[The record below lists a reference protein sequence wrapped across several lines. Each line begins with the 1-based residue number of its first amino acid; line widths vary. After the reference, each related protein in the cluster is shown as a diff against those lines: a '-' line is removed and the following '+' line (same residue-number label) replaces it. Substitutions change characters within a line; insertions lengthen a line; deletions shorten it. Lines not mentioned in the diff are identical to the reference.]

1 MSVQFKLDADAR
13 RLSCDPHQRAFLQ
26 NPHALYQR
34 LHAEAPIVF
43 WEEYGLWCLAGYE
56 PVNRIFRDKRLG
68 REPREPLAGDRAHL
82 ADFDAFEACSMLQL
96 EPPTHTKLRT
106 LVNRAFVSRQ
116 VERLRP
122 QVEAYANELIDGFP
136 REPFDL
142 LPAYATPIP
151 IRVIADLLGVPA
163 EMGPQL
169 VSWSNRMVAMYMHG
183 RTEAVERDANSA
195 TREFV
200 SFMRGYVDQRRRA
213 PGDDLLSALIAA
225 QEEGQRLTEPELISS
240 AILLLNAGH
249 EATVHQTGNA
259 VRLILAQGGD
269 PRRFFANAEASAAT
283 VEECLRLA
291 PPLHMFTRI
300 AYERI
305 EIVQGVALEPGR
317 EVGLLLAAANTD
329 PGAYADPLTFKPE
342 RSDQK
347 NVSFG
352 AGIHFCVGAPLARL
366 ELQAALQTLFTRV
379 PGLQLVEE
387 SHFRDAYH
395 FHGLERLLL
404 STAAW
409 AR

>member
-1 MSVQFKLDADAR
+1 MNVEFKLDAAAR

-26 NPHALYQR
+26 NPHALYMR
-34 LHAEAPIVF
+34 LHAEAPVVF
-43 WEEYGLWCLAGYE
+43 WEEYGLWCLAGWDA
-56 PVNRIFRDKRLG
+56 VNRVFRDKRLG
-68 REPREPLAGDRAHL
+68 REPREPLSGDRRHL
-82 ADFDAFEACSMLQL
+82 RDFDAFEACSMLQL
-96 EPPTHTKLRT
+96 EAPTHTKLRT

-122 QVEAYANELIDGFP
+122 QVEAYANELIDAFP
-136 REPFDL
+136 SESFDL

-163 EMGPQL
+163 DMGPQL

-183 RTEAVERDANSA
+183 RTDAVERDANAA
-195 TREFV
+195 THEFV
-200 SFMRGYVDQRRRA
+200 AFMRGYVSERRRA
-213 PGDDLLSALIAA
+213 PRDDLLSALIAA
-225 QEEGQRLTEPELISS
+225 QDNGERLTEPELISS

-269 PRRFFANAEASAAT
+269 PRRFFATLGASAAS

-305 EIVQGVALEPGR
+305 EIAPGVPLEPGQ
-317 EVGLLLAAANTD
+317 EVGLLLSAANTD
-329 PGAYADPLTFKPE
+329 PSAFADPLAFKPK
-342 RSDQK
+342 RTDQK

-379 PGLQLVEE
+379 PTVRLIEE

-404 STAAW
+404 STAA
-409 AR
+409 

>member
-1 MSVQFKLDADAR
+1 MKVEFQLDAAAR

-26 NPHALYQR
+26 NPHALYTR

-43 WEEYGLWCLAGYE
+43 WEEYGLWCLAGYDA
-56 PVNRIFRDKRLG
+56 VNRIFRDKRLG
-68 REPREPLAGDRAHL
+68 REPREALSGDRTHL
-82 ADFDAFEACSMLQL
+82 KDFDAFEACSMLQL

-122 QVEAYANELIDGFP
+122 HVEAYAKELIDAFP

-142 LPAYATPIP
+142 LPSYATPIP
-151 IRVIADLLGVPA
+151 IRVIADLLGVPV
-163 EMGPQL
+163 EMGAQL

-200 SFMRGYVDQRRRA
+200 TFMRDYVSERRRV
-213 PGDDLLSALIAA
+213 PRDDLLSALIAA
-225 QEEGQRLTEPELISS
+225 QEDGERLTEPELISS

-269 PRRFFANAEASAAT
+269 PRRFFATPQATAAT
-283 VEECLRLA
+283 VEECMRLA

-305 EIVQGVALEPGR
+305 ELASGVALEPGQ

-329 PGAYADPLTFKPE
+329 PTAFADPLAFKPE
-342 RSDQK
+342 RTDQK

-366 ELQAALQTLFTRV
+366 ELQAALQTLLTRV
-379 PGLQLVEE
+379 PALQLVEE

-404 STAAW
+404 STAA
-409 AR
+409 

>member
-1 MSVQFKLDADAR
+1 MNLEFKLDAAAR
-13 RLSCDPHQRAFLQ
+13 RLSCDPHLRPFLQ
-26 NPHALYQR
+26 NPHALYAR

-43 WEEYGLWCLAGYE
+43 WEEYGLWCLAGHDA
-56 PVNRIFRDKRLG
+56 VNRIFRDKRLG
-68 REPREPLAGDRAHL
+68 REPREPLSGDRSHL

-116 VERLRP
+116 VERLRAS
-122 QVEAYANELIDGFP
+122 VETCANELIDAFP

-183 RTEAVERDANSA
+183 RTEAVERDANAA
-195 TREFV
+195 TRDFV
-200 SFMRGYVDQRRRA
+200 AFMRGYANERRRA
-213 PGDDLLSALIAA
+213 PRDDLLSALIAA

-259 VRLILAQGGD
+259 VRLILAQAGD
-269 PRRFFANAEASAAT
+269 PCRFFGTPEATAAT

-305 EIVQGVALEPGR
+305 EIAPGLTLEPGQ

-329 PGAYADPLTFKPE
+329 PRVYADPLAFKPE
-342 RSDQK
+342 RTDQK

-366 ELQAALQTLFTRV
+366 ELQVALQMLFTRV
-379 PGLQLVEE
+379 PKLRLVEE
-387 SHFRDAYH
+387 SRFRDAYH
-395 FHGLERLLL
+395 FHGFERLLL
-404 STAAW
+404 STAA
-409 AR
+409 

>member
-1 MSVQFKLDADAR
+1 MFALDAAAR

-26 NPHALYQR
+26 DPHALYTR
-34 LHAEAPIVF
+34 LHAEAPVVF
-43 WEEYGLWCLAGYE
+43 WEEYGLWQLTGHDT
-56 PVNRIFRDKRLG
+56 VNRVFRDKRLG
-68 REPREPLAGDRAHL
+68 REPRGPLSGDRAHL
-82 ADFDAFEACSMLQL
+82 VDFDAFESCSMLQL

-122 QVEAYANELIDGFP
+122 QVEAYANELIDEFP
-136 REPFDL
+136 SEPFDL
-142 LPAYATPIP
+142 LRHYATPIP

-183 RTEAVERDANSA
+183 RAEAVERDANAA

-200 SFMRGYVDQRRRA
+200 AFMREYVNERRRA
-213 PGDDLLSALIAA
+213 PRDDLLSALIAA
-225 QEEGQRLTEPELISS
+225 QEQGERLTEPELISS

-259 VRLILAQGGD
+259 ARLILAQGGD
-269 PRRFFANAEASAAT
+269 PRRFFATPEMSAAT

-300 AYERI
+300 AYERV
-305 EIVQGVALEPGR
+305 EIVSGVTLEPGQ

-329 PGAYADPLTFKPE
+329 PRAFADPLAFKPE
-342 RSDQK
+342 RNDQK

-366 ELQAALQTLFTRV
+366 ELQVALQTLFTRV
-379 PGLQLVEE
+379 PTLRLVEE
-387 SHFRDAYH
+387 SYFRDAYH

-404 STAAW
+404 STAG
-409 AR
+409 

>member
-1 MSVQFKLDADAR
+1 MSGEGPVFTLDAAKR

-26 NPHALYQR
+26 NPHALYAR

-43 WEEYGLWCLAGYE
+43 WEEYGLWCVAGHDA
-56 PVNRIFRDKRLG
+56 VNRIFRDKRLG
-68 REPREPLAGDRAHL
+68 REPRDAPTGARTHL
-82 ADFDAFEACSMLQL
+82 ADFDAFERCSMLQL
-96 EPPTHTKLRT
+96 EPPAHTKLRT

-122 QVEAYANELIDGFP
+122 SIEAYCNELIDTLPSG
-136 REPFDL
+136 PFDL
-142 LPAYATPIP
+142 LPTYATPIP

-183 RTEAVERDANSA
+183 RTEAVERDANDA
-195 TREFV
+195 TRDFV
-200 SFMRGYVDQRRRA
+200 AFMRLYVSERRRA
-213 PGDDLLSALIAA
+213 PREDLLSALIVAH
-225 QEEGQRLTEPELISS
+225 QEGQRLSEDELISS

-259 VRLILAQGGD
+259 VRLILAQHGD
-269 PRRFFANAEASAAT
+269 PRRFFATSDASAAT

-305 EIVQGVALEPGR
+305 ELAPGVILEPGQ
-317 EVGLLLAAANTD
+317 ETGLLLAAANTD
-329 PGAYADPLTFKPE
+329 PAAFANPLGFDPT
-342 RSDQK
+342 RADQK

-366 ELQAALQTLFTRV
+366 ELQIALQTLFMRV
-379 PGLQLVEE
+379 PTLQLVEE

-404 STAAW
+404 SAHS
-409 AR
+409 